1 MDSFTPRVFICFLLL
16 FYVDIVE
23 IAMCSILLPPV
34 SVAYVV
40 GSDDK
45 VSSIRSRS
53 KIICIISIFMITK
66 FVGHESF

>member
-1 MDSFTPRVFICFLLL
+1 MDSFTPRVFICFRLL

-23 IAMCSILLPPV
+23 IAMCFILSSPV
-34 SVAYVV
+34 GVACVV

-45 VSSIRSRS
+45 VSSVCSRS